1 MSIVLIYC
9 WPPIRNMLLSLFLF
23 LVFFPLHSSDG
34 SACVGV
40 FRVSVALFL
49 IDQLNVTI
57 TILEGECTNQVN
69 TISNNSL
76 K

>member
-1 MSIVLIYC
+1 
-9 WPPIRNMLLSLFLF
+9 MLLSLFLF
-23 LVFFPLHSSDG
+23 LVFFPLFPLHSSDG